1 MLLFRVSSASMLLQ
15 NGGWGSSY
23 PKEGKRKQRTN
34 FLLKRRKGTMKT
46 STQEIFIA
54 SKHFMDSTT
63 GIELESTYSA
73 GRITRVN
80 VGSKGVTKPKLC
92 II

>member
-1 MLLFRVSSASMLLQ
+1 
-15 NGGWGSSY
+15 
-23 PKEGKRKQRTN
+23 
-34 FLLKRRKGTMKT
+34 MKT

-92 II
+92 IIWEN